1 MLLKTRILSIVLG
14 LVVIAADQ
22 ASKITSVMAYD
33 GVVEVTSFFNLVLVL
48 NHGVTFGLFQQSE
61 QAGVWMLV
69 GLSLAISFY
78 LLWLWWQSS
87 ARYEN
92 LLLMAVIG
100 GALGNVIDRIR
111 LGAVIDFLDFHL
123 LGYHWPA
130 FNIAD
135 AAIVMGIGGYIIGQM
150 RSGQKEISTEPKP

>member
-87 ARYEN
+87 TRYEN

-111 LGAVIDFLDFHL
+111 IGAVIDFLDFHL

-150 RSGQKEISTEPKP
+150 RAERK

>member
-1 MLLKTRILSIVLG
+1 
-14 LVVIAADQ
+14 
-22 ASKITSVMAYD
+22 
-33 GVVEVTSFFNLVLVL
+33 
-48 NHGVTFGLFQQSE
+48 
-61 QAGVWMLV
+61 
-69 GLSLAISFY
+69 
-78 LLWLWWQSS
+78 
-87 ARYEN
+87 
-92 LLLMAVIG
+92 MAVIG

-150 RSGQKEISTEPKP
+150 RSEQKEISIEPKP